1 MNDLENVSISFSAVT
16 KNNLISL
23 PLYDDDKFNNTKNK
37 KILMSTIRFIKDSQR
52 FDEQL
57 F

>member
-1 MNDLENVSISFSAVT
+1 MNDKLDDT
-16 KNNLISL
+16 KSR
-23 PLYDDDKFNNTKNK
+23 
-37 KILMSTIRFIKDSQR
+37 KILMSTIGFIKDSQR